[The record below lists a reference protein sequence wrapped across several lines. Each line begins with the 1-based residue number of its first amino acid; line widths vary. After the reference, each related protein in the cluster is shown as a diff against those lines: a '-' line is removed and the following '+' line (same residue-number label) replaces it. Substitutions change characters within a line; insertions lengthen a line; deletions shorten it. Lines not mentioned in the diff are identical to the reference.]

1 MALRARVRRRTSWRN
16 HPGNQGVDPLR
27 IVRPRTVEEVVAL
40 VREAEAAGTTV
51 RAVGSGH
58 SWSDVA
64 LTTGFLVETHGL
76 DRCPDGPPA
85 LLRAGV
91 DPDPADGRR
100 LVWTEAG
107 IRLRALNRVL
117 HERGLALSNMGGWD
131 AQTLAGV
138 ISTSTHGSGIRFG
151 PIADQVRSLD
161 LVAAGGIVHRVE
173 PADGPTDAA
182 AFAARH
188 PERVLVQDDDTF
200 HAVLVGMGCMGIV
213 VGAIVAVEPL
223 YCLREVRTLRTWEEV
238 KADLLDPARGVLRA
252 HRHYEVLVNPYERD
266 GRRLCLV
273 TTRDPVPC
281 GRHGAIRTRNPLVEL
296 ASAFPLTPRLLNLVL
311 GLFPR
316 IAPRLI
322 DAQMKAIARRSYEN
336 VSYKV
341 LNIGNANLLTAYSS
355 EIAVPLEGDC
365 HVCAVERVLEV
376 AAQRRELGEAFHSSA
391 FSLRFVRRSPA
402 FMSMMHGRDTM
413 MIELI
418 LLTHT
423 EGGMELLAAH
433 EDALYALGG
442 RPHWGQVNTLTGS
455 HGLLASMYERYDDWL
470 AVHGRFNAGGVFDG
484 PFSKRVGIDAF
495 RFEPRPDCAA
505 S

>member
-1 MALRARVRRRTSWRN
+1 MALRARVRRRTRWRN
-16 HPGNQGVDPLR
+16 HTGNQGVDPLR
-27 IVRPRTVEEVVAL
+27 IVRPASLREVVEL

-64 LTTGFLVETHGL
+64 LTTGFLVETRGL
-76 DRCPDGPPA
+76 DECPEGPPPMLHEGA
-85 LLRAGV
+85 
-91 DPDPADGRR
+91 DPDADGKR

-107 IRLRALNRVL
+107 IRLRELNRVL
-117 HERGLALSNMGGWD
+117 HRRGLALSNMGGYD

-138 ISTSTHGSGIRFG
+138 LSTSTHGSGIRFG
-151 PIADQVRSLD
+151 PIADQVRALD

-173 PADGPTDAA
+173 PREGPTDPAT
-182 AFAARH
+182 FATRF
-188 PERVLVQDDDTF
+188 PERVLVQDDDAF
-200 HAVLVGMGCMGIV
+200 HAVLVGMGCLGIV
-213 VGAIVAVEPL
+213 VGAILAVEPL
-223 YCLREVRTLRTWEEV
+223 YCLREVRTLRTWDEV
-238 KADLLDPARGVLRA
+238 RADLLERVVLDR

-281 GRHGAIRTRNPLVEL
+281 GRHGAIRMRNPLVEL
-296 ASAFPLTPRLLNLVL
+296 ASAFPLTPRILNLVL
-311 GLFPR
+311 GLWPR
-316 IAPRLI
+316 IAPRMI
-322 DAQMKAIARRSYEN
+322 DTQMQAIARRSYEN

-355 EIAVPLEGDC
+355 EIAVPLEGDA
-365 HVCAVERVLEV
+365 HVRAVERVFEV

-418 LLTHT
+418 QLTHT

-433 EDALYALGG
+433 EEALYALGG

-455 HGLLASMYERYDDWL
+455 HELLASMYERYEDWL
-470 AVHGRFNAGGVFDG
+470 AVQRRFNASGVFDS
-484 PFSKRVGIDAF
+484 PFAKRVGITVS
-495 RFEPRPDCAA
+495 RFEDT